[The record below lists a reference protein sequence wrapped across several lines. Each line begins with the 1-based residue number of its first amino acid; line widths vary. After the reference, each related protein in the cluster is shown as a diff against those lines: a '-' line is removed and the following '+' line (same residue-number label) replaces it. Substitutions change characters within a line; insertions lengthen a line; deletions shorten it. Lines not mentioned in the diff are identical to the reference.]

1 MSGQVCET
9 DEEPARKRERLFYW
23 KCKRIGSRG
32 CMSSNC
38 RCFSARAPVLTLK
51 RGSTLRVVGRDQ
63 GFVGMGMRG
72 FEIREIWPR
81 FCAEWIKLM
90 IDAVALDDASAP

>member
-1 MSGQVCET
+1 MEVQTNWFSGLYVFELSVFFGAGT
-9 DEEPARKRERLFYW
+9 AL
-23 KCKRIGSRG
+23 
-32 CMSSNC
+32 
-38 RCFSARAPVLTLK
+38 ALK

-72 FEIREIWPR
+72 LEIPEIWPR

-90 IDAVALDDASAP
+90 IDAVALDASAP